1 MPASSHL
8 DSLQV
13 VLWNSSSAE
22 DSSVS
27 EVLGGKIS
35 NRELGEHNLG
45 SRVEDG
51 IKLVVNDGPF
61 SVNELLVVFNILDS
75 DLSIL
80 LLGLELKLKVEK
92 ANDRVI
98 KALGLL
104 LESSV

>member
-1 MPASSHL
+1 
-8 DSLQV
+8 
-13 VLWNSSSAE
+13 
-22 DSSVS
+22 
-27 EVLGGKIS
+27 
-35 NRELGEHNLG
+35 
-45 SRVEDG
+45 
-51 IKLVVNDGPF
+51 
-61 SVNELLVVFNILDS
+61 LVVFNILDS